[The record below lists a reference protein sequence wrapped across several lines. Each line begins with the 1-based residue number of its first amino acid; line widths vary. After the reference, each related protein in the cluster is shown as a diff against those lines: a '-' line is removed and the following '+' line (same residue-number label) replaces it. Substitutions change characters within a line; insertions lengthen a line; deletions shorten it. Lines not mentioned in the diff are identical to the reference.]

1 MTIDPQVKVSLL
13 IFGTII
19 IGIFAWRF
27 SNSIFSFHNKSNPNK
42 FNNSEYRKK
51 WLDARMEEIGR
62 ASCRERV

>member
-42 FNNSEYRKK
+42 FNNSEYRKRWK
-51 WLDARMEEIGR
+51 RK
-62 ASCRERV
+62 